1 MGSLATSPHLAPS
14 PRWLAALHEE
24 VLALELQIAD
34 LQPAIK
40 AIAAALSA
48 AGFAPAR
55 VSVSILTIHPALAG
69 LGYVWSRAT
78 GSVAF
83 FERPWGFLDT
93 DEHRGSP
100 LHTVM
105 TTGAALA
112 LSGAALGEASPYA
125 LVREFARSGATT
137 YLALP
142 VRAARGDVH
151 VFALWTDRAG
161 GWSAADVDAIS
172 RVVPLL
178 TLLVEVTESRRLL
191 GVVGAA
197 QEVTQRAL
205 AEQALRNAD
214 ALVRQQAADMERLER
229 ERRARLETERQLEQR
244 TRDLAERNDE
254 LVRLAA
260 SLEEK
265 VSARTSALQDALVR
279 VQAATQAK
287 SRFLAMI
294 SHEIR
299 TPMHGVLGLSELLSK
314 TALDDDQRRY
324 LSNVQSTGQ
333 GLLAIINDILDFSK
347 IEADRLELE
356 ALPVDP
362 RTHLAEVAALL
373 RGQAEAKGIFLDAH
387 CEADVPALVEAD
399 PTRLR
404 QIWMNLLGNAVK
416 FTERGVVLA
425 TLEVAR
431 RTPQGVTLRGQVRD
445 TGVGISRD
453 AQERL
458 FEPFSQA
465 DSSTARR
472 FGGSGLGLAIC
483 SLLVQKMGGAL
494 TVESE
499 EGVGSVFTFELSV
512 RAPEPREAEAAPRAR
527 PEEVDVAAMRVL
539 LVDDN
544 PVNRLLAS
552 GQLKALGNVRA
563 RTASSGRDAL
573 ELLRA
578 EPFDVVLM
586 DMQMPEMDG
595 LEATRRL
602 REIPLAAQPRVIA
615 MTASAFEED
624 RHACI
629 AAGMDGFLAKP
640 VSLAALRDALRE
652 ACVAATAR

>member
-1 MGSLATSPHLAPS
+1 MRSCATSRGAARRRTSRSPS
-14 PRWLAALHEE
+14 GRRAATCTCS
-24 VLALELQIAD
+24 
-34 LQPAIK
+34 P
-40 AIAAALSA
+40 S
-48 AGFAPAR
+48 GPTAPA
-55 VSVSILTIHPALAG
+55 
-69 LGYVWSRAT
+69 
-78 GSVAF
+78 
-83 FERPWGFLDT
+83 
-93 DEHRGSP
+93 
-100 LHTVM
+100 
-105 TTGAALA
+105 
-112 LSGAALGEASPYA
+112 
-125 LVREFARSGATT
+125 
-137 YLALP
+137 
-142 VRAARGDVH
+142 
-151 VFALWTDRAG
+151 

-229 ERRARLETERQLEQR
+229 ERQARLETERQLEQK

-265 VSARTSALQDALVR
+265 VSARTHALQDALLR

-314 TALDDDQRRY
+314 TPLDAEQGGY
-324 LSNVQSTGQ
+324 VANIQSTGH

-356 ALPVDP
+356 AIAVAP
-362 RTHLAEVAALL
+362 RTLLADVAALL
-373 RGQAEAKGIFLDAH
+373 RAQAEAKGVLLDAH
-387 CEADVPALVEAD
+387 CEAHVPELIEAD

-404 QIWMNLLGNAVK
+404 QLWVNLIGNAVK
-416 FTERGVVLA
+416 FTEQGVVLA

-431 RTPQGVTLRGQVRD
+431 RTPEGVTLRGRVRD
-445 TGVGISRD
+445 TGVGISKEALR
-453 AQERL
+453 RL

-465 DSSTARR
+465 DSSTSRR

-483 SLLVQKMGGAL
+483 SLLVQKMGGVL
-494 TVESE
+494 SVESE
-499 EGVGSVFTFELSV
+499 EGVGSVFSFEVTVSTPQPRKV
-512 RAPEPREAEAAPRAR
+512 EPAPRPGLEGA
-527 PEEVDVAAMRVL
+527 DVTALRVL

-544 PVNRLLAS
+544 PVNRLLAN
-552 GQLKALGNVRA
+552 GQLKALGIARA
-563 RTASSGRDAL
+563 RTASSGREAL
-573 ELLRA
+573 ELVAR

-595 LEATRRL
+595 IEATRRL

-624 RHACI
+624 RLACI

-640 VSLAALRDALRE
+640 VSLAALRDALRG
-652 ACVAATAR
+652 APTASGA